1 LIGKAGGR
9 AGLAVKSILLQN
21 VTLIDGSGRGP
32 QTGMDVLVSEG
43 RISAL
48 GSSGSLS
55 VERQETV
62 MYAMDGMTLLPGL
75 IDCHVH
81 IFADAG
87 PEGRINAD
95 EPPGLSLLR
104 AAYHVRCTL
113 EAGITTVRDLGGQSH
128 MEFALRRAIAEGYCR
143 GTRLVLSGKLLSM
156 TSAGAEAFRGMYRE
170 ADGADEVR
178 KAAREQLKA
187 GADVIKV
194 MATGA
199 VMTPGE
205 QPGASQFTF
214 EEMSAAAEEAHKVGC
229 KMAAHAHGSAGILTA
244 VQAGADT
251 IEHGSLLCESPE
263 AIRLMAERGV
273 FLVPTLA
280 TSAMTTRGEEIP
292 TFMAENDRRLGDAPQ
307 RSVRAALKA
316 GIPIAM
322 GTDAGVPFVR
332 HGDNAIELVLMV
344 EAGLSPMH
352 SIVASTSNAARAL
365 GLQDEIGTIEVG
377 KYADLLVVDGDPLAD
392 ISVLTKKERI
402 CMVLQNGRVVVAN
415 ELKQDL

>member
-1 LIGKAGGR
+1 MKT
-9 AGLAVKSILLQN
+9 LLFQD
-21 VTLIDGSGRGP
+21 VTVIDGSGREP
-32 QTGMDVLVSEG
+32 QANMDVLVTDG
-43 RISAL
+43 RINAL
-48 GSSGSLS
+48 QAHCSLS
-55 VERQETV
+55 YDEQRTEVYQLRGV
-62 MYAMDGMTLLPGL
+62 TLLPGL

-81 IFADAG
+81 IMMDG
-87 PEGRINAD
+87 SPQGRVKPEESLGFC
-95 EPPGLSLLR
+95 LLR
-104 AAYHVRCTL
+104 AAYHARRTL
-113 EAGITTVRDLGGQSH
+113 EAGVTTVRDLGGQAH
-128 MEFALRRAIAEGYCR
+128 LEFALREAIAAGYCS
-143 GTRLVLSGKLLSM
+143 GPRLVLAGKLLSM

-187 GADVIKV
+187 GANVIKV

-205 QPGASQFTF
+205 EPGASQFTF
-214 EEMSAAAEEAHKVGC
+214 EEMCAAAEEAHKVGR
-229 KMAAHAHGSAGILTA
+229 KMAAHAHGSAGILAA

-251 IEHGSLLCESPE
+251 IEHGSLLCESPV

-280 TSAMTTRGEEIP
+280 TSAMTTHGAEIP
-292 TFMAENDRRLGDAPQ
+292 AFMAENDRRLGDAPQ

-316 GIPIAM
+316 GIPIAL

-344 EAGLSPMH
+344 EAGLSTMQ

-377 KYADLLVVDGDPLAD
+377 KYADLLVVNGDPLAD
-392 ISVLTKKERI
+392 I
-402 CMVLQNGRVVVAN
+402 
-415 ELKQDL
+415 

>member
-1 LIGKAGGR
+1 M
-9 AGLAVKSILLQN
+9 KSILLQN
-21 VTLIDGSGRGP
+21 VSLIDGSGREP
-32 QTGMDVLVSEG
+32 QTDMDVLVSEG
-43 RISAL
+43 RISSL
-48 GSSGSLS
+48 GSCGSLS
-55 VERQETV
+55 IKRQETM
-62 MYAMDGMTLLPGL
+62 MYALDGMRLLPGL

-95 EPPGLSLLR
+95 EPPGLALLR

-113 EAGITTVRDLGGQSH
+113 EAGITTVRDLGGQAH
-128 MEFALRRAIAEGYCR
+128 MEFALRQAIAEGYCS
-143 GTRLVLSGKLLSM
+143 GPRLVLAGKLLSM

-199 VMTPGE
+199 VMAPGE
-205 QPGASQFTF
+205 EPGVSQFTL
-214 EEMSAAAEEAHKVGC
+214 EEMRAAAEEAHKVGR
-229 KMAAHAHGSAGILTA
+229 KMAAHAHGSSGILTA
-244 VQAGADT
+244 VLAGADS
-251 IEHGSLLCESPE
+251 IEHGSLLYESPE

-280 TSAMTTRGEEIP
+280 TNSLKWHGGDIP
-292 TFMAENDRRLGDAPQ
+292 AFMLEKECRLGDAPL
-307 RSVRAALKA
+307 RSVRAALAA
-316 GIPIAM
+316 GVPIAM
-322 GTDAGVPFVR
+322 GTDAGVPFIR

-365 GLQDEIGTIEVG
+365 GLQHEIGTIEAG
-377 KYADLLVVDGDPLAD
+377 KCADLLVVDGDPLAD
-392 ISVLTKKERI
+392 IGVLTKKERI
-402 CMVLQNGRVVVAN
+402 RMVIQRGRVVVD
-415 ELKQDL
+415 KQT

>member
-1 LIGKAGGR
+1 MHSM
-9 AGLAVKSILLQN
+9 KSILLQN
-21 VTLIDGSGRGP
+21 VIVIDGSGREP
-32 QTGMDVLVSEG
+32 QPGMDVLINEG

-48 GSSGSLS
+48 GRSGSLS
-55 VERQETV
+55 IEHQDVDIYS
-62 MYAMDGMTLLPGL
+62 MHGMTLLPGL

-87 PEGRINAD
+87 PEGRINTG
-95 EPPGLSLLR
+95 EPPGLALLR

-113 EAGITTVRDLGGQSH
+113 EAGITTIRDLGGQEH
-128 MEFALRRAIAEGYCR
+128 MEFALRQAIAEGYCSGPR
-143 GTRLVLSGKLLSM
+143 MVLAGKLLSM
-156 TSAGAEAFRGMYRE
+156 TSAGADAFRGMYRE

-214 EEMSAAAEEAHKVGC
+214 EEMSAAAEEAHKVGR
-229 KMAAHAHGSAGILTA
+229 KMAAHAHGSTGILTA

-263 AIRLMAERGV
+263 AIRLMSERRV

-280 TSAMTTRGEEIP
+280 TSAMTTHGAEIP
-292 TFMAENDRRLGDAPQ
+292 SFMAENDRYLGDAPQ
-307 RSVRAALKA
+307 RSVHLALVA
-316 GIPIAM
+316 DVPIAM

-332 HGDNAIELVLMV
+332 HGENAIELVLMV
-344 EAGLSPMH
+344 EAGLSPMQ
-352 SIVASTSNAARAL
+352 SIVASTSNAALAL
-365 GLQDEIGTIEVG
+365 GLQDEVGMIEVG
-377 KYADLLVVDGDPLAD
+377 KFADLLIIDGDPLAD
-392 ISVLTKKERI
+392 ISILTQKERI
-402 CMVLQNGRVVVAN
+402 RMVMQSGHIVVN
-415 ELKQDL
+415 HL

>member
-1 LIGKAGGR
+1 M
-9 AGLAVKSILLQN
+9 KSILLQD
-21 VTLIDGSGRGP
+21 VTVIDGSGRAP
-32 QTGMDVLVSEG
+32 QASMDVMISEW

-48 GSSGSLS
+48 GRSGSLS
-55 VERQETV
+55 FEHQDVEIYTLH
-62 MYAMDGMTLLPGL
+62 GMTLLPGL

-87 PEGRINAD
+87 PEGRINTS
-95 EPPGLSLLR
+95 EPPGLALLR
-104 AAYHVRCTL
+104 AAYHVRSTL
-113 EAGITTVRDLGGQSH
+113 EAGITTIRDLGGQEH
-128 MEFALRRAIAEGYCR
+128 MEFALRQAITEGYCSGPR
-143 GTRLVLSGKLLSM
+143 MVLAGKLLSM
-156 TSAGAEAFRGMYRE
+156 TSAGADAFRGMYRE

-205 QPGASQFTF
+205 QPGASQYTF
-214 EEMSAAAEEAHKVGC
+214 EEMSAAAEEAHKVGR
-229 KMAAHAHGSAGILTA
+229 KMAAHAHGSTGILTA

-263 AIRLMAERGV
+263 AIHLMVKRGV

-280 TSAMTTRGEEIP
+280 TRAMTTYGAEIP
-292 TFMAENDRRLGDAPQ
+292 SFMAENDRRLGDAPQ
-307 RSVRAALKA
+307 RSVRAALDA
-316 GIPIAM
+316 GVPIAM

-344 EAGLSPMH
+344 DSGLSPMQ
-352 SIVASTSNAARAL
+352 SIVASTSNAALAL
-365 GLQDEIGTIEVG
+365 GLQDEIGRIEVG
-377 KYADLLVVDGDPLAD
+377 KCADLLVIDGDPLAD
-392 ISVLTKKERI
+392 ISVLTHKERI
-402 CMVLQNGRVVVAN
+402 RMVMQNGCIVVG
-415 ELKQDL
+415 L

>member
-1 LIGKAGGR
+1 MSQ
-9 AGLAVKSILLQN
+9 VKSILLQN
-21 VTLIDGSGRGP
+21 VTLIDGSGREP

-48 GSSGSLS
+48 GSSGSLAI
-55 VERQETV
+55 ERHETA
-62 MYAMDGMTLLPGL
+62 MYALDGMTLLPGL

-81 IFADAG
+81 IFIDAS
-87 PEGRINAD
+87 PEGRIKID
-95 EPPGLSLLR
+95 EPLGLALLR
-104 AAYHVRCTL
+104 AAHHARCAL
-113 EAGITTVRDLGGQSH
+113 EAGITTVRDLGGQAH
-128 MEFALRRAIAEGYCR
+128 MEFALRQAIAGGYCS
-143 GTRLVLSGKLLSM
+143 GPRLVLAGKLLSM

-205 QPGASQFTF
+205 EPGVSQFTF
-214 EEMSAAAEEAHKVGC
+214 EEMCAAAEEVHKVGR

-244 VQAGADT
+244 VRAGTDT
-251 IEHGSLLCESPE
+251 IEHGSLLCETPE

-280 TSAMTTRGEEIP
+280 TSAMTSHGAEIP
-292 TFMAENDRRLGDAPQ
+292 AFMAEKERRLGDAPQ
-307 RSVRAALKA
+307 RSVRAALAA

-332 HGDNAIELVLMV
+332 HGDNAVELVLMV
-344 EAGLSPMH
+344 EAGLSPMQ
-352 SIVASTSNAARAL
+352 SIVSSTGNAARAL

-377 KYADLLVVDGDPLAD
+377 KCADLLVIDGDPLAD
-392 ISVLTKKERI
+392 IAVLTKKERI
-402 CMVLQNGRVVVAN
+402 HIVMQSGRMVVDNQSPMVL
-415 ELKQDL
+415 

>member
-1 LIGKAGGR
+1 MHSM
-9 AGLAVKSILLQN
+9 KSILLQN
-21 VTLIDGSGRGP
+21 VIVIDGSGREP
-32 QTGMDVLVSEG
+32 QPGMDVLINEG

-48 GSSGSLS
+48 GRSGSLS
-55 VERQETV
+55 IEHQDVDIYS
-62 MYAMDGMTLLPGL
+62 MHGMTLLPGL

-87 PEGRINAD
+87 PEGRINSG
-95 EPPGLSLLR
+95 EPPGLALLR

-113 EAGITTVRDLGGQSH
+113 EAGITTIRDLGGQEH
-128 MEFALRRAIAEGYCR
+128 MEFALRQAIAEGYCSGPR
-143 GTRLVLSGKLLSM
+143 MVLAGKLLSM
-156 TSAGAEAFRGMYRE
+156 TSAGADAFRGMYRE

-214 EEMSAAAEEAHKVGC
+214 EEMSAAADEAHKVGR
-229 KMAAHAHGSAGILTA
+229 KMAAHAHGSTGILTA

-280 TSAMTTRGEEIP
+280 TSAMTTHGTEIP
-292 TFMAENDRRLGDAPQ
+292 SFMAENDRRLGDAPQ
-307 RSVRAALKA
+307 RSVQAALAA
-316 GIPIAM
+316 GVPIAM

-332 HGDNAIELVLMV
+332 HGENAIELVLMV
-344 EAGLSPMH
+344 EAGLSPMQ
-352 SIVASTSNAARAL
+352 SIVASTSNAALAL
-365 GLQDEIGTIEVG
+365 GLQDEIGTIEIG
-377 KYADLLVVDGDPLAD
+377 KCADLLIIDGDPLAD
-392 ISVLTKKERI
+392 ISILTQKERI
-402 CMVLQNGRVVVAN
+402 RLVMQNGCIVVEN
-415 ELKQDL
+415 LNS

>member
-1 LIGKAGGR
+1 M
-9 AGLAVKSILLQN
+9 KSVLLQN
-21 VTLIDGSGRGP
+21 VTIIDGTGRET
-32 QTGMDVLVSEG
+32 QNAMDVLISDG

-48 GSSGSLS
+48 GRSGSLS
-55 VERQETV
+55 VEREETEIHTLH
-62 MYAMDGMTLLPGL
+62 GMTLLPGL

-81 IFADAG
+81 IFADG
-87 PEGRINAD
+87 GSEGRIRAD
-95 EPPGLSLLR
+95 EPAGLALLR

-113 EAGITTVRDLGGQSH
+113 EAGITTVRDLGGQAH
-128 MEFALRRAIAEGYCR
+128 MEFALRQAIAAGYCS
-143 GTRLVLSGKLLSM
+143 GPRLVLAGKLLSM
-156 TSAGAEAFRGMYRE
+156 TSAGTEAFPGMYRE

-205 QPGASQFTF
+205 EPGASQFTF
-214 EEMSAAAEEAHKVGC
+214 DEMCAAAEEAHKVGR
-229 KMAAHAHGSAGILTA
+229 KMAAHAHGSTGILIA
-244 VQAGADT
+244 VHAGADT

-280 TSAMTTRGEEIP
+280 TGAMKTYAVEIP
-292 TFMAENDRRLGDAPQ
+292 AFMAEKERQLGDAPQ
-307 RSVRAALKA
+307 RSVKAALA
-316 GIPIAM
+316 AAIPIAM
-322 GTDAGVPFVR
+322 GTDAGVPFVK

-344 EAGLSPMH
+344 EAGLSPMQA
-352 SIVASTSNAARAL
+352 IVASTRNAARAL

-377 KYADLLVVDGDPLAD
+377 KLADLLVVEGDPLVD
-392 ISVLTKKERI
+392 IAVLANKERI
-402 CMVLQNGRVVVAN
+402 RMVVQSGRVVVDK
-415 ELKQDL
+415 L

>member
-1 LIGKAGGR
+1 M
-9 AGLAVKSILLQN
+9 KSILLQD
-21 VTLIDGSGRGP
+21 VTLIDGSGREP
-32 QTGMDVLVSEG
+32 QANMDVMISEG

-48 GSSGSLS
+48 GRSDSLS
-55 VERQETV
+55 FAHQDVEIYS
-62 MYAMDGMTLLPGL
+62 MNGMTLLPGL

-87 PEGRINAD
+87 PDGRINVD
-95 EPPGLSLLR
+95 EPPGLALLR

-113 EAGITTVRDLGGQSH
+113 EAGITTIRDLGGQEH
-128 MEFALRRAIAEGYCR
+128 MEFALRQAIAEGYCSGPR
-143 GTRLVLSGKLLSM
+143 MVLAGRLLSM
-156 TSAGAEAFRGMYRE
+156 TSAGADAFQGMYRE

-214 EEMSAAAEEAHKVGC
+214 EEMSAAAEEAHKVGR
-229 KMAAHAHGSAGILTA
+229 KMAAHAHGSTGILTA

-263 AIRLMAERGV
+263 AIRMMAERGV

-280 TSAMTTRGEEIP
+280 TSAMTTHGAEIP
-292 TFMAENDRRLGDAPQ
+292 SFMAENDRRLGDAPQ
-307 RSVRAALKA
+307 RSVRAALDA
-316 GIPIAM
+316 GVPIAM

-332 HGDNAIELVLMV
+332 HGENALELMLMV
-344 EAGLSPMH
+344 EAGLSPMQ
-352 SIVASTSNAARAL
+352 SIVASTSNAALAL
-365 GLQDEIGTIEVG
+365 GLQDEIGTIEIG
-377 KYADLLVVDGDPLAD
+377 KCADLLVIDGDPLAD
-392 ISVLTKKERI
+392 ISVVTHKECIR
-402 CMVLQNGRVVVAN
+402 MVIQTGRMVVN
-415 ELKQDL
+415 HL

>member
-1 LIGKAGGR
+1 MRQMKL
-9 AGLAVKSILLQN
+9 VLLQN
-21 VTLIDGSGRGP
+21 VNVIDGSGKEP
-32 QTGMDVLVSEG
+32 QIGMDVLVSED

-48 GSSGSLS
+48 GRSGSLS
-55 VERQETV
+55 FDHQDVET
-62 MYAMDGMTLLPGL
+62 YAMHGITLLPGL

-87 PEGRINAD
+87 PEGRINND
-95 EPPGLSLLR
+95 EPPGMALLR

-113 EAGITTVRDLGGQSH
+113 EAGITTIRDLGGQEH
-128 MEFALRRAIAEGYCR
+128 MEFALRQAIDEGYCS
-143 GTRLVLSGKLLSM
+143 GPRLVLAGKLLSM
-156 TSAGAEAFRGMYRE
+156 TSAGADAFRGMYRE

-205 QPGASQFTF
+205 RPGASQFTF
-214 EEMSAAAEEAHKVGC
+214 EEMYSAAEEAHKVGR
-229 KMAAHAHGSAGILTA
+229 KMAAHAHGSTGILTA

-280 TSAMTTRGEEIP
+280 TSAMTTHGAEIP
-292 TFMAENDRRLGDAPQ
+292 LFMVENDRSLGDAPQ
-307 RSVRAALKA
+307 RSVRSALAA

-332 HGDNAIELVLMV
+332 HGLNAIELALMV
-344 EAGLSPMH
+344 EAGLSPMQ
-352 SIVASTSNAARAL
+352 SIVASTSNAALAL

-377 KYADLLVVDGDPLAD
+377 KCADLLLIEGDPLAD
-392 ISVLTKKERI
+392 ISVLTQKERI
-402 CMVLQNGRVVVAN
+402 RMVMHNGRIVVGP
-415 ELKQDL
+415 

>member
-1 LIGKAGGR
+1 M
-9 AGLAVKSILLQN
+9 KSILLQN
-21 VTLIDGSGRGP
+21 VTVIDGSGKEP
-32 QTGMDVLVSEG
+32 QARMDVIISEG

-48 GSSGSLS
+48 GRSGSLPIEYQN
-55 VERQETV
+55 VEIYSLQ
-62 MYAMDGMTLLPGL
+62 GMTLLPGL

-87 PEGRINAD
+87 PEGRINSG
-95 EPPGLSLLR
+95 EPPGLALLR
-104 AAYHVRCTL
+104 AAYHARCTL
-113 EAGITTVRDLGGQSH
+113 EAGITTIRDLGGQEH
-128 MEFALRRAIAEGYCR
+128 MEFALRQAIAEGYCIGPR
-143 GTRLVLSGKLLSM
+143 MVLAGKLLSM
-156 TSAGAEAFRGMYRE
+156 TSAGADAFRGMYRE

-205 QPGASQFTF
+205 QPGASQFTL
-214 EEMSAAAEEAHKVGC
+214 EEMFAAAEEAHKVGR
-229 KMAAHAHGSAGILTA
+229 KLAAHAHGSTGILTA

-280 TSAMTTRGEEIP
+280 TSAMTTHGSEIP
-292 TFMAENDRRLGDAPQ
+292 SFMAENDRRLGDAPQ
-307 RSVRAALKA
+307 RSVRAALGA
-316 GIPIAM
+316 GVPIAM

-344 EAGLSPMH
+344 EAGLSPMQ
-352 SIVASTSNAARAL
+352 SIAASTSKAAMAL
-365 GLQDEIGTIEVG
+365 GLQDEVGMIEVG
-377 KYADLLVVDGDPLAD
+377 KCADLLIIDGDPLDD
-392 ISVLTKKERI
+392 IGILTQKERI
-402 CMVLQNGRVVVAN
+402 RLVMRNGRIVVEN
-415 ELKQDL
+415 LNS

>member
-1 LIGKAGGR
+1 MHSM
-9 AGLAVKSILLQN
+9 KSILLQN
-21 VTLIDGSGRGP
+21 VTVIDGSGREP
-32 QTGMDVLVSEG
+32 QPGMDVLINEG

-48 GSSGSLS
+48 GRSGSLS
-55 VERQETV
+55 IEHQDVEIYS
-62 MYAMDGMTLLPGL
+62 MHGMTLLPGL

-87 PEGRINAD
+87 PEGRINTG
-95 EPPGLSLLR
+95 EPPGLALLR

-113 EAGITTVRDLGGQSH
+113 EAGITTIRDLGGQEH
-128 MEFALRRAIAEGYCR
+128 MEFALRQAIAEGYCSGPR
-143 GTRLVLSGKLLSM
+143 MVLAGKLLSM
-156 TSAGAEAFRGMYRE
+156 TSAGADAFRGMYRE

-205 QPGASQFTF
+205 QPGASQFTL
-214 EEMSAAAEEAHKVGC
+214 EEMSAAADEAHKVGR
-229 KMAAHAHGSAGILTA
+229 KMAAHAHGSTGILTA

-263 AIRLMAERGV
+263 AIRLMAERRV

-280 TSAMTTRGEEIP
+280 TSAMTTHGTEIP
-292 TFMAENDRRLGDAPQ
+292 SFMAENDRRLGDAPQ
-307 RSVRAALKA
+307 RSVQAALAA
-316 GIPIAM
+316 GVPIAM

-332 HGDNAIELVLMV
+332 HGENAIELVLMV
-344 EAGLSPMH
+344 EAGLSPMQ
-352 SIVASTSNAARAL
+352 SIVASTSNAALAL
-365 GLQDEIGTIEVG
+365 GLQDEIGTIENG
-377 KYADLLVVDGDPLAD
+377 KCADLLVIDGDPLAD
-392 ISVLTKKERI
+392 ISVLTHKERI
-402 CMVLQNGRVVVAN
+402 RLVMQNGCIVVGP
-415 ELKQDL
+415 

>member
-1 LIGKAGGR
+1 M
-9 AGLAVKSILLQN
+9 KSILLQN
-21 VTLIDGSGRGP
+21 VTVIDGSGREP
-32 QTGMDVLVSEG
+32 QLSMDVMISEG

-48 GSSGSLS
+48 GRSGSLS
-55 VERQETV
+55 FEHQDVAIH
-62 MYAMDGMTLLPGL
+62 AMHGMTLLPGL

-87 PEGRINAD
+87 PEGRINIG
-95 EPPGLSLLR
+95 EPPGLALLR

-113 EAGITTVRDLGGQSH
+113 EAGITTIRDLGGQEH
-128 MEFALRRAIAEGYCR
+128 MEFALRQAIAEGYCSGPR
-143 GTRLVLSGKLLSM
+143 MVLAGKLLSM
-156 TSAGAEAFRGMYRE
+156 TSAGADAFRGMYRE

-214 EEMSAAAEEAHKVGC
+214 EEMSAAAEEAHKVGR
-229 KMAAHAHGSAGILTA
+229 KMAAHAHGSTGILTA

-263 AIRLMAERGV
+263 AIHLMAERGV

-280 TSAMTTRGEEIP
+280 TGAMTTHGSEIP
-292 TFMAENDRRLGDAPQ
+292 SFMAENDRRLGDAPQ
-307 RSVRAALKA
+307 RSVRAALDA
-316 GIPIAM
+316 GVPIAM
-322 GTDAGVPFVR
+322 GTDAGVPYVR

-344 EAGLSPMH
+344 EAGLSPMQ
-352 SIVASTSNAARAL
+352 SIVSSTSNAALAL
-365 GLQDEIGTIEVG
+365 GLQDEIGRIEVG
-377 KYADLLVVDGDPLAD
+377 KFADLVVIDGDPLAD
-392 ISVLTKKERI
+392 ISILTHKERI
-402 CMVLQNGRVVVAN
+402 RMVMQNGCIVAEN
-415 ELKQDL
+415 LNS

>member
-1 LIGKAGGR
+1 M
-9 AGLAVKSILLQN
+9 KSILLQN
-21 VTLIDGSGRGP
+21 VTVIDGSGKEP
-32 QTGMDVLVSEG
+32 QASMDILVNEG

-48 GSSGSLS
+48 GRCGSLPIEHQD
-55 VERQETV
+55 VEIYSMQ
-62 MYAMDGMTLLPGL
+62 GMTLLPGL

-87 PEGRINAD
+87 PEGRINSG
-95 EPPGLSLLR
+95 EPPGLALLR

-113 EAGITTVRDLGGQSH
+113 EAGITTIRDLGGQEH
-128 MEFALRRAIAEGYCR
+128 MEFALRQAIAEGYCSGSR
-143 GTRLVLSGKLLSM
+143 MVLAGKLLSM
-156 TSAGAEAFRGMYRE
+156 TSAGADAFRGMYRE

-214 EEMSAAAEEAHKVGC
+214 EEMSAAAEEAHKVGR
-229 KMAAHAHGSAGILTA
+229 KMAAHAHGSTGILTA

-263 AIRLMAERGV
+263 AIRLMAERRV

-280 TSAMTTRGEEIP
+280 TSAMTTHGTEIP
-292 TFMAENDRRLGDAPQ
+292 SFMAENDRRLGDAPQ
-307 RSVRAALKA
+307 RSVQAALAA
-316 GIPIAM
+316 GVPIAM

-332 HGDNAIELVLMV
+332 HGENAIELVLMV
-344 EAGLSPMH
+344 EAGLSPMQ
-352 SIVASTSNAARAL
+352 SIVASTSNAALAL
-365 GLQDEIGTIEVG
+365 GLQDEIGMIQVG
-377 KYADLLVVDGDPLAD
+377 KFADLLVIDSDPLAD
-392 ISVLTKKERI
+392 ISVLTKKEHIR
-402 CMVLQNGRVVVAN
+402 MVMQNGRIVVDN
-415 ELKQDL
+415 LNS